1 MFTMEKK
8 VWPSLGKFYLFYPL
22 IFPKKQ
28 STLSKKRAKNLTCAH
43 ARSLWSKGRWKPCV
57 WGWFSCIMVAG
68 ISSGVRE
75 IEIWR
80 YLDFRS
86 NFPLLFCVCILCNFR
101 AIQRPKQGFIDPVL
115 HCFLGQDSFLL
126 FWFFLLL
133 SDSIRIWGEDAHR
146 FEISLQVKVQLRTWY
161 FCPFLLLMFY
171 SDLLDQMACQ
181 LRSDIHEL

>member
-43 ARSLWSKGRWKPCV
+43 ARSLWWKGRWKPCV

-75 IEIWR
+75 IETWR

-86 NFPLLFCVCILCNFR
+86 NFPLLFFVCILSNFR
-101 AIQRPKQGFIDPVL
+101 AISTPQTRLYWPSVA
-115 HCFLGQDSFLL
+115 L
-126 FWFFLLL
+126 FTWSRFFLVILIL
-133 SDSIRIWGEDAHR
+133 SFRR
-146 FEISLQVKVQLRTWY
+146 PSLPKPKAGLFFKTKLSESETFFPRPNSLKPKPRL
-161 FCPFLLLMFY
+161 F
-171 SDLLDQMACQ
+171 S
-181 LRSDIHEL
+181 